1 MERLSLRKRKLIK
14 HIADIVWNTLTKSQY
29 KDRPHLQSIY
39 SYLTGL
45 FHTTPYSHL
54 PIQQKKHDICFLRS
68 NTFKNS
74 RNIFIHFSQHVLYP
88 KGNKLDCFGVAYAV
102 VAALQLLEVS
112 DVHLA
117 VSEDH
122 AWVVF
127 QGDEEG
133 EVETAEVTWHGKGTE
148 DKRGQ
153 PVEPLKVIRIGTEV
167 EAPMPR
173 F

>member
-1 MERLSLRKRKLIK
+1 M
-14 HIADIVWNTLTKSQY
+14 
-29 KDRPHLQSIY
+29 
-39 SYLTGL
+39 
-45 FHTTPYSHL
+45 
-54 PIQQKKHDICFLRS
+54 
-68 NTFKNS
+68 
-74 RNIFIHFSQHVLYP
+74 
-88 KGNKLDCFGVAYAV
+88 DCFGVAYAV

-153 PVEPLKVIRIGTEV
+153 PVEPLKVIGIGTEV

-173 F
+173 L

>member
-1 MERLSLRKRKLIK
+1 M
-14 HIADIVWNTLTKSQY
+14 
-29 KDRPHLQSIY
+29 
-39 SYLTGL
+39 
-45 FHTTPYSHL
+45 
-54 PIQQKKHDICFLRS
+54 
-68 NTFKNS
+68 
-74 RNIFIHFSQHVLYP
+74 
-88 KGNKLDCFGVAYAV
+88 

-153 PVEPLKVIRIGTEV
+153 PVEPLKVKAKSELESEQKLKLQCPGC
-167 EAPMPR
+167 P
-173 F
+173 

>member
-1 MERLSLRKRKLIK
+1 MDACAAVEGVAMRIGPR
-14 HIADIVWNTLTKSQY
+14 
-29 KDRPHLQSIY
+29 
-39 SYLTGL
+39 
-45 FHTTPYSHL
+45 
-54 PIQQKKHDICFLRS
+54 
-68 NTFKNS
+68 
-74 RNIFIHFSQHVLYP
+74 VL
-88 KGNKLDCFGVAYAV
+88 FGVAYAV

-127 QGDEEG
+127 DGDEEG

-153 PVEPLKVIRIGTEV
+153 PVEPLKVRWIG
-167 EAPMPR
+167 
-173 F
+173 